1 MRKCLALLVLVGLW
15 TAGAANADE
24 HNVRFAAVDIYLD
37 SADPIAAWQFE
48 LSDRA
53 GLMKVVGV
61 EQGESP
67 AFERVPYYDREA
79 VRLGDADRLIVAD
92 YSLASVD
99 ELPSGRARI
108 ATIHLMLS
116 GDDDADFNL
125 QLVTATTYDGVVTDA
140 HISLD
145 VRTGS
150 EQ

>member
-1 MRKCLALLVLVGLW
+1 MRTMRLTIILFAILLSPF
-15 TAGAANADE
+15 APAQD
-24 HNVRFAAVDIYLD
+24 VRFAAVDIYLD
-37 SADPIAAWQFE
+37 SAEPFAAWQFE
-48 LSDRA
+48 LSDRH
-53 GLMKVVGV
+53 GTMKVVGV
-61 EQGESP
+61 EQGEST

-79 VRLGDADRLIVAD
+79 VRLGEADRIVVAD
-92 YSLASVD
+92 YSLADSN

-125 QLVTATTYDGVVTDA
+125 QLVTATTYDGEAMDA
-140 HISLD
+140 RISLD